1 MPDTVIDN
9 NNRCSG
15 PNGFTFLEVMIALS
29 MLAIVL
35 LGVYRLQAQ
44 TAMMNAR
51 SRFDTIAPLLAQHKL
66 GETEISLADAVGE
79 SGDFGDDYPGY
90 TWEVLVSEVTSEIL
104 GQVAEDMV
112 QIDVVITN
120 EALGTYNLRTYRLIT
135 AE

>member
-1 MPDTVIDN
+1 MPDTMTDN
-9 NNRCSG
+9 NKRCSV

-29 MLAIVL
+29 MIAIVL

-51 SRFDTIAPLLAQHKL
+51 SRFDTIAPLLAQRKL
-66 GETEISLADAVGE
+66 AETGIDLADAVGG

-90 TWEVLVSEVTSEIL
+90 IWEVLVSDVTSETL

-112 QIDVVITN
+112 QIDVVITS
-120 EALGTYNLRTYRLIT
+120 EALGTYTLRTFRLIT